1 MMNQSALDELVIQK
15 INDRGVQLEEIA
27 ELTYFLQADYCKNLT
42 KEDCLHHV
50 KAVLKKRE
58 VQNAV
63 LTGIRL
69 DELAEMNLLEGPL
82 QTMVESDYSLYG
94 IDEILAFSIL
104 NVYGSIGFTNYGYI
118 DKLKPGI
125 LGEIDRRGKEK
136 GCCQTFMDDLVGA
149 IAAAA
154 ASRIAHRREGLVPVE

>member
-1 MMNQSALDELVIQK
+1 MMNQSVLDELVIQK

-27 ELTYFLQADYCKNLT
+27 DLTYFLQADYCKNLT

-118 DKLKPGI
+118 DKLKPSI

-136 GCCQTFMDDLVGA
+136 GCCQTFMDDLIGA

-154 ASRIAHRREGLVPVE
+154 ASRIAHRREGLISVE

>member
-1 MMNQSALDELVIQK
+1 MNQETLEELVIRK
-15 INDRGVQLEEIA
+15 INDRGVTLEQIA
-27 ELTYFLQADYCKNLT
+27 ELTYFLQSNYYEGLT
-42 KEDCLHHV
+42 REVCLHNV
-50 KAVLKKRE
+50 EAVLKKRE

-82 QTMVESDYSLYG
+82 QEMVNHDYSLYG
-94 IDEILAFSIL
+94 IDEVLAFSIL

-125 LGEIDRRGKEK
+125 LGEIDKKGKSE
-136 GCCQTFMDDLVGA
+136 GCCHTFMDDLVGA

-154 ASRIAHRREGLVPVE
+154 ASRIAHRREV

>member
-1 MMNQSALDELVIQK
+1 MERKELEELVIRK
-15 INDRGVQLEEIA
+15 INDRGVTLEQIA
-27 ELTYFLQADYCKNLT
+27 ELTYFLQSSYYEGLT
-42 KEDCLHHV
+42 LDICLENV
-50 KAVLKKRE
+50 RSVLKKRE

-69 DELAEMNLLEGPL
+69 DELAEMNMLGYPL
-82 QTMVESDYSLYG
+82 QQMVDHDYSLYG
-94 IDEILAFSIL
+94 IDEVLAFSIL

-125 LGEIDRRGKEK
+125 LGEIDRSGKK
-136 GCCQTFMDDLVGA
+136 DGCCQTFMDDLVGA

-154 ASRIAHRREGLVPVE
+154 ASRIAHRRQQ

>member
-1 MMNQSALDELVIQK
+1 MDQTALHELVIKK
-15 INDRGVQLEEIA
+15 INDRGVTLEQIA
-27 ELTYFLQADYCKNLT
+27 ELTYFLQASYHEGLT
-42 KEDCLHHV
+42 MDLCLHNV

-69 DELAEMNLLEGPL
+69 DELAEMKLLEGPL
-82 QTMVESDYSLYG
+82 QEMVDGDYSLFG
-94 IDEILAFSIL
+94 VDEVLAFSIL

-125 LGEIDRRGKEK
+125 LGEIDKRGKAE

-154 ASRIAHRREGLVPVE
+154 ASRIAHRREV

>member
-1 MMNQSALDELVIQK
+1 MNQKILEELVIRK
-15 INDRGVQLEEIA
+15 INDRGVTLEQIA
-27 ELTYFLQADYCKNLT
+27 ELTYFLQSNYYEGLT
-42 KEDCLHHV
+42 LEFCLHNV
-50 KAVLKKRE
+50 EAVLKKRE

-69 DELAEMNLLEGPL
+69 DELAEMKLLEGPL
-82 QTMVESDYSLYG
+82 QEMVDHDYSLYG
-94 IDEILAFSIL
+94 IDEVLAFSIL

-125 LGEIDRRGKEK
+125 LGEIDKKGKAE
-136 GCCQTFMDDLVGA
+136 GCCHTFMDDLVGA

-154 ASRIAHRREGLVPVE
+154 ASRIAHRRES

>member
-1 MMNQSALDELVIQK
+1 MERKEIEELVIQK
-15 INDRGVQLEEIA
+15 INDRGVTLEQIA
-27 ELTYFLQADYCKNLT
+27 ELTYFLQSSYYEGLT
-42 KEDCLHHV
+42 LDICLENV
-50 KAVLKKRE
+50 QAVLKKRD

-69 DELAEMNLLEGPL
+69 DELAEMKLLGEPL
-82 QTMVESDYSLYG
+82 QEMVDHDYSLYG
-94 IDEILAFSIL
+94 IDEVLAFSIL

-125 LGEIDRRGKEK
+125 LGEIDRNGKQE
-136 GCCQTFMDDLVGA
+136 GCCQTFMDDLIGA

-154 ASRIAHRREGLVPVE
+154 ASRIAHRRNK

>member
-1 MMNQSALDELVIQK
+1 MDQKALEELVIQK
-15 INDRGVQLEEIA
+15 INERGVTLEQIA
-27 ELTYFLQADYCKNLT
+27 QLTYFLQSNYYEGLT
-42 KEDCLHHV
+42 LDVCLHNV

-69 DELAEMNLLEGPL
+69 DELAEMNLLGEPL
-82 QTMVESDYSLYG
+82 QEMVDHDYSLYG
-94 IDEILAFSIL
+94 ID
-104 NVYGSIGFTNYGYI
+104 GSIGFTNYGYI

-125 LGEIDRRGKEK
+125 LGEIDKKGKAE

-154 ASRIAHRREGLVPVE
+154 ASRIAHRRQV

>member
-1 MMNQSALDELVIQK
+1 MERKEIEELVIQK
-15 INDRGVQLEEIA
+15 INDRGVTLEQIA
-27 ELTYFLQADYCKNLT
+27 ELTYFLQSSYYEGLT
-42 KEDCLHHV
+42 LDICLENV
-50 KAVLKKRE
+50 QAVLKKRE

-69 DELAEMNLLEGPL
+69 DELAEMKLLGEPL
-82 QTMVESDYSLYG
+82 QEMADHDYSLYG
-94 IDEILAFSIL
+94 IDEVLAFSIL

-125 LGEIDRRGKEK
+125 LGEIDRNGKQE
-136 GCCQTFMDDLVGA
+136 GCCQTFMDDLIGA

-154 ASRIAHRREGLVPVE
+154 ASRIAHRRNK